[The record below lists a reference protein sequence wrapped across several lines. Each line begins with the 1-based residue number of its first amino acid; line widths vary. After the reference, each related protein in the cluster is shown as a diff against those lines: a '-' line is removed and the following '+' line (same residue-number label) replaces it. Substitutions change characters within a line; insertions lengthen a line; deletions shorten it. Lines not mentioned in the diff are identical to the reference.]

1 MSEQTLPHRAAPESW
16 GVVWPADH
24 GGPDFAPMIEALR
37 LLNDRLMGAD
47 VPPALSARMRG
58 HFERISAEL
67 AEHQVPESLQVV
79 GHLAGPGQG
88 QTFVPVYTVDHCDA
102 TRLRGRVTF
111 GRYYLGRASAV
122 HGGAITLLFDALLGH
137 LANSSGT
144 RLPSRTAYLNTSFR
158 ALTPIETEL
167 HFEIDYV
174 REEGRKRF
182 AHGRLLHDT
191 TLCSEFEGLS
201 IELKPGQS

>member
-1 MSEQTLPHRAAPESW
+1 MPHPSAPESW
-16 GVVWPADH
+16 GVIWPADH

-37 LLNDRLMGAD
+37 VLNDRLIAAD
-47 VPPALSARMRG
+47 VPPTLAAEMRG
-58 HFERISAEL
+58 QFERISAQL
-67 AEHQVPESLQVV
+67 AAHRVPESLQVV
-79 GHLAGPGQG
+79 GHLDAPGQG
-88 QTFVPVYTVDHCDA
+88 QTFVPVYAVDHCDA
-102 TRLRGRVTF
+102 TSLRGRVTF
-111 GRYYLGRASAV
+111 GRHYLGRASAV

-144 RLPSRTAYLNTSFR
+144 RPPSRTAYLNTSFR
-158 ALTPIETEL
+158 AITPIETEL
-167 HFEIDYV
+167 HFELDYT

-201 IELKPGQS
+201 VQLNPGQR